1 MLNAEVSVE
10 VFLMRIWKDGK
21 WISNVEQKLEKMGLE
36 LPEPAK
42 PAGSYVGTVIS
53 GGFAFTAGQ
62 GPGKVPKGMKSRGK
76 LGKDL
81 SVEEGYEAAKS
92 TMLRILAQ
100 LKAVLGDLDRVERI
114 VKVSGYINSAK
125 DFTNQPAVLN
135 GASDL
140 LLELYGERGQHA
152 REALPVSVE
161 GWIACE
167 ISMIAKIKE

>member
-1 MLNAEVSVE
+1 
-10 VFLMRIWKDGK
+10 MRIWRKGR
-21 WISNVEQKLEKMGLE
+21 WISNVEQKLEKIGLE
-36 LPEPAK
+36 LPEPPR

-62 GPGKVPKGMKSRGK
+62 GPGKAPDGKTFRGK
-76 LGKDL
+76 VGKDL
-81 SVEEGYEAAKS
+81 TVEEGYTAARS
-92 TMLRILAQ
+92 TMLQILAQ

-114 VKVSGYINSAK
+114 VKVSGYINSAE

-140 LLELYGERGQHA
+140 LIELYGERGQHA
-152 REALPVSVE
+152 REALPTSIE

-167 ISMIAKIKE
+167 ISMIVKIKE

>member
-1 MLNAEVSVE
+1 
-10 VFLMRIWKDGK
+10 MRIWREGR
-21 WISNVEQKLEKMGLE
+21 WLSEVEQKLEKMGLE
-36 LPEPAK
+36 LPEPAR

-62 GPGKVPKGMKSRGK
+62 GPGKAPDGETYRGK
-76 LGKDL
+76 VGKDL
-81 SVEEGYEAAKS
+81 TVEEGYEAAKS
-92 TMLRILAQ
+92 TMLRVLAQ
-100 LKAVLGDLDRVERI
+100 LKAALGDLDRVERI
-114 VKVSGYINSAK
+114 VKVSGYINSAE

-140 LLELYGERGQHA
+140 LVELYGEKGQHA

-167 ISMIAKIKE
+167 ISMIVKIKE

>member
-1 MLNAEVSVE
+1 
-10 VFLMRIWKDGK
+10 VFKVKIWREGR
-21 WISNVEQKLEKMGLE
+21 WISDVEQKLEKMGLE
-36 LPEPAK
+36 LPEPAR

-62 GPGKVPKGMKSRGK
+62 GPGKAPNGETYRGK
-76 LGKDL
+76 IGKDL
-81 SVEEGYEAAKS
+81 TVEEGYEAAKS

-100 LKAVLGDLDRVERI
+100 LKAALGDLDRVERI
-114 VKVSGYINSAK
+114 VKVSGYINGTE

-167 ISMIAKIKE
+167 ISMIVKIEE